1 MAPRADYCLL
11 VPGILYIFPG
21 LLFLFLEV
29 SVMYRT
35 LFCNDIREEHI
46 GKTVKLAGWV
56 DVVRDHGGVIF
67 VDIRDYTGVTQA
79 VIHNEELLKNVNKE
93 TVISVSGTVEK
104 RDAETVN
111 DKIATGNVELMV
123 DELTVL
129 GRSKNM
135 LPFDVR
141 SSRQSKDELRL
152 KYRYLDLR
160 NPKNHDNLVMR
171 SRIIGHLR
179 KKMEEKNFL
188 EMQTPILTASSPEGA
203 RDFLVPSRKHPGKF
217 YALPQAPQQF
227 KQLLMVSGFDRYFQV
242 APCFRDE
249 DARADRS
256 PGEFY
261 QLDFEMAFST
271 QEEVLD
277 VCEDVVHSTFV
288 EFSNKKVTPKPFRRI
303 TYADAMMYYGS
314 DKPDLRNPLIICDL
328 TEFFAH
334 VDFPAFKG
342 RPVRGIVADCTGK
355 SKKFFEDSL
364 KYAMSDEVGLG
375 GLGYITL
382 KEGVFAGPI
391 AKFLSEEQK
400 KEIISLTNV
409 KEGETLFF
417 ICDEKKNDTEKKAGL
432 IRSYLAKPDQLDL
445 IKDDSFEFCF
455 VVDFP
460 MYEIDE
466 ETGDTIFTH
475 NPFSMPQGGMDSLVN
490 KEPTEVLAYQ
500 YDLVCNG
507 IELASG
513 AVRNHDTEIMKKAF
527 SIAGYDEEELKKRFN
542 ALYNAFQYGAP
553 PHAGM
558 APGIDRM
565 VMLLTDEEK
574 ILDVIAFPLNGN
586 AQDLLLGAPSEVTN
600 QQLEDVHLL
609 GSGSALAQR
618 SAAVSAGSKN
628 QGKRS
633 TFSNAQQLNQL
644 ALTEKEEEVVEK
656 IFAQMNKNEEILK
669 TCDTEN
675 VSEMVHVMQMTNVLR
690 EDERKQPFS
699 RESLL
704 EGAPARNE
712 DSWQVPR
719 LVK

>member
-1 MAPRADYCLL
+1 
-11 VPGILYIFPG
+11 
-21 LLFLFLEV
+21 
-29 SVMYRT
+29 MYRT
-35 LFCNDIREEHI
+35 LFCNDIRDEHI
-46 GKTVKLAGWV
+46 GKTVSLAGWV

-67 VDIRDYTGVTQA
+67 IDLRDYTGVTQ
-79 VIHNEELLKNVNKE
+79 VVVHNEDLLKNVNRE
-93 TVISVSGTVEK
+93 TVISVTGIVEK
-104 RDAETVN
+104 RDEETIN
-111 DKIATGNVELMV
+111 NKIDTGRVELV
-123 DELTVL
+123 ADSLTVL
-129 GRSKNM
+129 GKSHNM

-141 SSRQSKDELRL
+141 SSRASKDELRL

-160 NPKNHDNLVMR
+160 NPKNHDNLVIR
-171 SRIIGHLR
+171 SKIIRHLR
-179 KKMEEKNFL
+179 NKMEDKNFL
-188 EMQTPILTASSPEGA
+188 DMQTPILTASSPEGA

-227 KQLLMVSGFDRYFQV
+227 KQLLMVSGFDRYFQI

-261 QLDFEMAFST
+261 QLDFEMAFAT
-271 QEEVLD
+271 QDEVLD
-277 VCEDVVHSTFV
+277 VCEDVVYDTFKT
-288 EFSNKKVTPKPFRRI
+288 FSDKKITEKPFRRI
-303 TYADAMMYYGS
+303 TYADAMMKYGS

-328 TEFFAH
+328 TDYFAD

-342 RPVRGIVADCTGK
+342 RPVRGIVADCRGK
-355 SKKFFEDSL
+355 SNKFFEDSL
-364 KYAMSDEVGLG
+364 KFATSAEVGLG

-382 KEGVFAGPI
+382 KDGVFIGPI
-391 AKFLSEEQK
+391 AKFLSDDK
-400 KEIISLTNV
+400 KSEIIEISGV

-417 ICDEKKNDTEKKAGL
+417 ICDDKKNDTEKKAGH
-432 IRSYLAKPDQLDL
+432 IRSWLARKEQLDL
-445 IKDDSFEFCF
+445 IRDDAFEFCF
-455 VVDFP
+455 IVDFP

-475 NPFSMPQGGMDSLVN
+475 NPFSMPQGGMDALLGDD
-490 KEPTEVLAYQ
+490 PTKVLAYQ

-513 AVRNHDTEIMKKAF
+513 AVRNHDIDIMKKAF
-527 SIAGYDEEELKKRFN
+527 EIAGYSEAELKSRFN
-542 ALYNAFQYGAP
+542 ALYTAFQYGAP

-574 ILDVIAFPLNGN
+574 ILEVIAFPLNGN

-609 GSGSALAQR
+609 GNNSALAARAVASGSGKKHSDKR
-618 SAAVSAGSKN
+618 SAFA
-628 QGKRS
+628 
-633 TFSNAQQLNQL
+633 NAQQLNQL
-644 ALTEKEEEVVEK
+644 SLTDEEEAVMQG
-656 IFAQMNKNEEILK
+656 IFKDMSKNEELLK
-669 TCDTEN
+669 TVDTEN
-675 VSEMVHVMQMTNVLR
+675 IEEMIYVMPMTNVLR
-690 EDERKQPFS
+690 EDERKQNFT

-704 EGAPARNE
+704 EGAPERNE